1 MLLKEGGAAGHLQH
15 LYDNRDLTYNEL
27 ESILTKASQGNLVG
41 TEKTDG
47 FNIYLGYNDG
57 RAKAVRNK
65 TDFRNNGMDA
75 RDLMNREFKGG
86 EGIKKIY
93 NDAFAAFE
101 QAVQTL
107 SEQEKQI
114 LFGRDGRT
122 FLNTEIMAG
131 LTNVIN
137 YDSNALSIHRSGHK
151 RYKPETDEI
160 EVIPPEELSRISQ
173 MLDTATDRFEQAL
186 SGVNF
191 RVQQTAL
198 QKLQGVSD
206 KTILDNVLKQI
217 RDAGFSGDMTVGD
230 YMYSRIYP
238 AVAQELGDFPKVAE
252 QLTNRLLGKPASNLT
267 ILKKEVGNQQV
278 FIDKISN
285 ILAQE
290 KQLLGQAI
298 EPIENSIHDFA
309 VELLKG
315 VQSAYVLNQEDEV
328 GRIKAEVADAI
339 KAIQEYEGEGKEEAW
354 GILAR
359 QLKKLKNIENVNT
372 SVEGFVFQ
380 IGDQVYKFTGNFA
393 PVNQLLG
400 LFRYGRGNLPP
411 LKKAAINEV
420 LDQVGKQLIAIYPGR
435 FHPFHKG
442 HKTAYDA
449 LASKYGPENTYI
461 FTSGKVEL
469 PKSPFT
475 FEEKLKMMQLA
486 GIDPQKVVRVSTPYH
501 AREIAFNFSDKDP
514 AKTIVIYG
522 VSQKDMNED
531 PRFAFKAK
539 QDGSQSYLQPYAEN
553 YIETMDKH
561 AYVTTV
567 PTVEFTVLGVPVTSA
582 SELRRQFASLNEED
596 QVQFITDLFG
606 NYSEEV
612 HAIMRSK
619 LMPQNV
625 NEDLFA
631 NEVMNILLEMSLA
644 GDGAVEG
651 APMINDK
658 EKPRKYNSKELI
670 DLVNKELENE

>member
-47 FNIYLGYNDG
+47 FNIYLGYNNG

-93 NDAFAAFE
+93 NAAFAAFE
-101 QAVQTL
+101 TAVQTL
-107 SEQEKQI
+107 SKEEKQI
-114 LFGRDGRT
+114 LFGKDGRT

-137 YDSNALSIHRSGHK
+137 YDRNALSIHRSGHK

-160 EVIPPEELSRISQ
+160 EVISSEELSRISQ
-173 MLDTATDRFEQAL
+173 VLDKATDRFEQAL

-198 QKLQGVSD
+198 QKLQGISD
-206 KTILDNVLKQI
+206 KSLLNNVLKRIQ
-217 RDAGFSGDMTVGD
+217 DSGLTGDMTIGN

-238 AVAQELGDFPKVAE
+238 SVAQELGDFPKVAE
-252 QLTNRLLGKPASNLT
+252 QLTNRLLGRPASNMT
-267 ILKKEVGNQQV
+267 VLKKEVGNQQV
-278 FIDKISN
+278 FINKISN

-290 KQLLGQAI
+290 KELLVQAI
-298 EPIENSIHDFA
+298 EPIENAIHDFA

-315 VQSAYVLNQEDEV
+315 VQSAYVLNQEEEV

-339 KAIQEYEGEGKEEAW
+339 QAIQAYQGEGKEEAW
-354 GILAR
+354 DILSR

-411 LKKAAINEV
+411 LKKTKINEI
-420 LDQVGKQLIAIYPGR
+420 LDQIGKRIIAIYPGR

-442 HKTAYDA
+442 HKSAYDA
-449 LASKYGPENTYI
+449 LASKYGPENTFI

-475 FEEKLKMMQLA
+475 FEEKVKMMQLA
-486 GIDPQKVVRVSTPYH
+486 GIDPQKVVRVSTPYN
-501 AREIAFNFSDKDP
+501 AREILFNFSDQDP
-514 AKTIVIYG
+514 QKTILIYG
-522 VSQKDMNED
+522 ISEKDMRED

-539 QDGSQSYLQPYAEN
+539 EDGSPSYIQPYAEN
-553 YIETMDKH
+553 FVETMDKH
-561 AYVTTV
+561 AYVMTV
-567 PTVEFTVLGVPVTSA
+567 PTVEFSVLGVPVTSA
-582 SELRRQFASLNEED
+582 SELRRQFVSLNEED
-596 QVQFITDLFG
+596 QVKFITDLFG
-606 NYSEEV
+606 NYSDEV
-612 HAIMRSK
+612 HAIMRDK
-619 LMPQNV
+619 LMPQSV
-625 NEDLFA
+625 NEDLFIE
-631 NEVMNILLEMSLA
+631 EVMNILLEVSLA
-644 GDGAVEG
+644 GGGAVQS
-651 APMINDK
+651 APVKK
-658 EKPRKYNSKELI
+658 EKSRKYTSKELI
-670 DLVNKELENE
+670 ELVNKELENE

>member
-27 ESILTKASQGNLVG
+27 EQILTKASQGNLIG

-93 NDAFAAFE
+93 NDAFSAFE
-101 QAVQTL
+101 RAVQSLTP
-107 SEQEKQI
+107 QEKET
-114 LFGRDGRT
+114 LFGKDGRT

-137 YDSNALSIHRSGHK
+137 YDRNALSIHRSGHK

-160 EVIPPEELSRISQ
+160 EVVPPEELARISQ
-173 MLDTATDRFEQAL
+173 VLDNATDRFEQAL

-191 RVQQTAL
+191 KVQQTAL
-198 QKLQGVSD
+198 QKLKGISD
-206 KTILDNVLKQI
+206 KSMLDTVLKQI
-217 RDAGFSGDMTVGD
+217 QDAGFSGDMTIGD

-238 AVAQELGDFPKVAE
+238 SVAQELGEFPKVAE
-252 QLTNRLLGKPASNLT
+252 QLTNRLLGRPASNMT
-267 ILKKEVGNQQV
+267 VLKKEVGNQQV
-278 FIDKISN
+278 FIEKISN

-298 EPIENSIHDFA
+298 EPIENAIHDFA

-328 GRIKAEVADAI
+328 GRIRAEVADAI
-339 KAIQEYEGEGKEEAW
+339 KAIQAYQGEGKEEAW

-411 LKKAAINEV
+411 LKKSNINEV
-420 LDQVGKQLIAIYPGR
+420 LDQVGKRLIAIYPGR

-442 HKTAYDA
+442 HKSAYDA
-449 LASKYGPENTYI
+449 LASKYGPENTFI

-486 GIDPQKVVRVSTPYH
+486 GVDPTKVVRVTTPYN
-501 AREIAFNFSDKDP
+501 AREIVFNFSDQDP
-514 AKTIVIYG
+514 QKTILVYG
-522 VSQKDMNED
+522 VSEKDMKED
-531 PRFAFKAK
+531 PRFAFAPK
-539 QDGSQSYLQPYAEN
+539 QNGQPSYLQPYSEN
-553 YIETMDKH
+553 FVETMDKH

-567 PTVEFTVLGVPVTSA
+567 PTVEFTILGVPVTSA

-596 QVQFITDLFG
+596 QVKFITELFG

-612 HAIMRSK
+612 HAIMRNK
-619 LMPQNV
+619 LMPQAV
-625 NEDLFA
+625 NEDLFI
-631 NEVMNILLEMSLA
+631 NEVMNMLLEMSVA
-644 GDGAVEG
+644 GGGAAEG
-651 APMINDK
+651 APMISNK
-658 EKPRKYNSKELI
+658 EKSRKYNSKELI
-670 DLVNKELENE
+670 DLVNKELKNE